1 MTTDNKK
8 CRTFCPGEL
17 YLLVKLAE
25 DRDEDMGSPGY
36 TKALALVLQKYN
48 EHKKN
53 KMKTNETSAFFDILL
68 NLAALANS
76 KEACPPC
83 TKEPCPEVPQ
93 WLVGDNAVKPLKDK
107 DGTKNQMEAEP
118 SPPYA
123 DHDHD
128 HDRTLQMLLG

>member
-25 DRDEDMGSPGY
+25 DRNEDMGSPGY

-48 EHKKN
+48 DKIKQKN
-53 KMKTNETSAFFDILL
+53 TNETSAFFDILL

-93 WLVGDNAVKPLKDK
+93 WLVGDNAVKPLKPLKDK
-107 DGTKNQMEAEP
+107 DGTNNQMEAEP
-118 SPPYA
+118 S
-123 DHDHD
+123 D